1 MDFDYKEHFS
11 SLRVFIN
18 SFPVSALTG
27 IDITLK
33 GANRNFHSIQKQP
46 SNKVVPVSRSYEIS
60 LKREPDA
67 NDDFTLP
74 TGEFTLSVMDGSSH
88 TVYRGCAVAK
98 TVSRYAPSNEK
109 EILIVSNKKWEFNSY
124 KYFGG
129 GECIAE
135 T

>member
-1 MDFDYKEHFS
+1 MNFDYKEHFS

-27 IDITLK
+27 INISQK
-33 GANRNFHSIQKQP
+33 GSNRSFYSIQKQP
-46 SNKVVPVSRSYEIS
+46 SSKVVPVSRSYEIS

-67 NDDFTLP
+67 TDDFTLP
-74 TGEFTLSVMDGSSH
+74 SGEFTLSVMDGNAH
-88 TVYRGCAVAK
+88 TVFTGCALAE
-98 TVSRYAPSNEK
+98 TVEKYAPSDTK
-109 EILIVSNKKWEFNSY
+109 ELIIISNKKWEFNSY

-135 T
+135 I

>member
-33 GANRNFHSIQKQP
+33 GSNRSFYSIQKQP
-46 SNKVVPVSRSYEIS
+46 SNKVVPISRSYEIT
-60 LKREPDA
+60 LKREPGKE
-67 NDDFTLP
+67 DDFILP
-74 TGEFTLSVMDGSSH
+74 TGEFTLSVMDSNAH
-88 TVYRGCAVAK
+88 TVFTGCAIAK
-98 TVSRYAPSNEK
+98 TTEQYAPTDTK
-109 EILIVSNKKWEFNSY
+109 EVLIVSNKKWEFDSY

-135 T
+135 I

>member
-1 MDFDYKEHFS
+1 MNFDYKEHFS
-11 SLRVFIN
+11 SVRVFIN

-33 GANRNFHSIQKQP
+33 GENRNFHSIQKQP
-46 SNKVVPVSRSYEIS
+46 SNKVVPVSRSYEIT

-74 TGEFTLSVMDGSSH
+74 SGEFTLSVMDGSGH
-88 TVYRGCAVAK
+88 TVYRGCAIAK
-98 TVSRYAPSNEK
+98 REQKYAPTNTK
-109 EILIVSNKKWEFNSY
+109 EVLIVSNKKWEFNSY
-124 KYFGG
+124 RYFGG

-135 T
+135 I

>member
-11 SLRVFIN
+11 SLRVYIN

-67 NDDFTLP
+67 LDEFVLP
-74 TGEFTLSVMDGSSH
+74 SGEFTLSVMDGSSH

-98 TVSRYAPSNEK
+98 TLQQYAPSNEK
-109 EILIVSNKKWEFNSY
+109 QILIVSNKKWEFNSY
-124 KYFGG
+124 EYFGG
-129 GECIAE
+129 G
-135 T
+135 